1 MALPNPFFNQNELKN
16 VEEVK
21 AHVNKPR
28 NNFHDRNQHGNRK
41 NQNNNQNN
49 NVQNQSWVAWC
60 KYCRQGFAND
70 TELYKHRGGHIKCT
84 FEGCKFNASAQVVDE
99 HFQKVHNKTNP
110 IVKIKDFSTP
120 EDIEKWRQER
130 RKRYPTVANMQ
141 LRQQSQ
147 EERFSRGEK
156 LEDKKSRF
164 GDKKDRNQNRNKA
177 PKDQNRNN
185 PPKDQNRNKK
195 QKPKKPQHPVKTNE
209 QAPEVKKVI
218 VTVVTKK
225 EEEVELSSD
234 DEGYIKMPR
243 FGGTSM
249 MKNYHSVEEVI
260 KEKSALTVLGM
271 YGSDSDSNC
280 ESENEEVVVP
290 VEMLVEPVV
299 EIPEIK
305 ENVIEEETAMET
317 EEQVEEVE
325 ENNAISDNEAPEEAP
340 IVHQQDQESIVQ
352 KPKDNKDL
360 KRKREPFNK
369 SNKPKP
375 SSSVLN
381 YSKLRKTCGNP
392 FLEKLLQEDMRH
404 ERNVLLQCVSYVVKH
419 NFFGVGQAAKE
430 EVKEAEVSSKTEDV

>member
-1 MALPNPFFNQNELKN
+1 MALPNPFFNQNEIKN

-41 NQNNNQNN
+41 NQNSSQNN
-49 NVQNQSWVAWC
+49 DGQNQSWVAWC
-60 KYCRQGFAND
+60 KYCRQGFASD
-70 TELYKHRGGHIKCT
+70 TELYQHRGGHVKCS
-84 FEGCKFNASAQVVDE
+84 FEGCKFNASVLVVDE

-110 IVKIKDFSTP
+110 IKKIQDFSTP

-164 GDKKDRNQNRNKA
+164 GDKKERNQNRNK
-177 PKDQNRNN
+177 PQKDQNRA
-185 PPKDQNRNKK
+185 KK
-195 QKPKKPQHPVKTNE
+195 QKPKKPQHPAKSNE
-209 QAPEVKKVI
+209 QVPEVKKVVVPVPI
-218 VTVVTKK
+218 VTLK
-225 EEEVELSSD
+225 EVDLSSD
-234 DEGYIKMPR
+234 DEGYIKMPK

-280 ESENEEVVVP
+280 ESENEEKAVDVVVP
-290 VEMLVEPVV
+290 EEKLVEPVV
-299 EIPEIK
+299 VVSEIK
-305 ENVIEEETAMET
+305 ENVIEETTTMVT
-317 EEQVEEVE
+317 EEQPEVE
-325 ENNAISDNEAPEEAP
+325 ENLPISDSEAPEEAP
-340 IVHQQDQESIVQ
+340 IEHQQEQVPDVP
-352 KPKDNKDL
+352 KPNNNKDL

-369 SNKPKP
+369 NNKPKP

-419 NFFGVGQAAKE
+419 NFFGVGQPSKE
-430 EVKEAEVSSKTEDV
+430 EIKNTEVSSKLEDV

>member
-1 MALPNPFFNQNELKN
+1 MALPNPFFNQNEVKN
-16 VEEVK
+16 VDEVK

-28 NNFHDRNQHGNRK
+28 NNFQDRNQHGNRK
-41 NQNNNQNN
+41 NHNNNQTNNQNN
-49 NVQNQSWVAWC
+49 DGQNQSWVAWC
-60 KYCRQGFAND
+60 KYCRQGFASE
-70 TELYKHRGGHIKCT
+70 TELYQHRGAHVKCT
-84 FEGCKFNASAQVVDE
+84 FEGCKFNASVLVVDE

-164 GDKKDRNQNRNKA
+164 GDKKERNQNRNK
-177 PKDQNRNN
+177 PQKDQNRA
-185 PPKDQNRNKK
+185 KK
-195 QKPKKPQHPVKTNE
+195 QKPKKPQHPAKSNE
-209 QAPEVKKVI
+209 QVPEVKKV
-218 VTVVTKK
+218 VVPVVPVVALK
-225 EEEVELSSD
+225 EVDLSSD

-280 ESENEEVVVP
+280 ESENEEKVEEVVAPEVK
-290 VEMLVEPVV
+290 LEPVV
-299 EIPEIK
+299 EVPAVK
-305 ENVIEEETAMET
+305 EEVIEEETAMDI
-317 EEQVEEVE
+317 EEQPEVE
-325 ENNAISDNEAPEEAP
+325 ENNPVSDSEAPEEAP
-340 IVHQQDQESIVQ
+340 IEHQQDQIPDVQ
-352 KPKDNKDL
+352 KPNNNKDL

-369 SNKPKP
+369 NNKPKP
-375 SSSVLN
+375 PSSVLN

-430 EVKEAEVSSKTEDV
+430 EIKDTEVSSKIEDV